1 MKDVFVMVIQLLQ
14 FIAAERRKF
23 DAETNYEKTLRRYNH
38 RDADGIDA
46 LRHLYGWHLW
56 NWLYDQYKP
65 VRVVAVC
72 CATVMAVAFAVAC
85 LLAIVFP
92 YGW

>member
-1 MKDVFVMVIQLLQ
+1 MKNIFVMMIQLLKA
-14 FIAAERRKF
+14 IAAERRKF
-23 DAETNYEKTLRRYNH
+23 DAELPYEKQLRHYAH
-38 RDADGIDA
+38 QDAQGLDA
-46 LRHLYGWHLW
+46 LQHLYDWHLW

-65 VRVVAVC
+65 VRVAVIC
-72 CATVMAVAFAVAC
+72 CAAVMVVALAAAC

>member
-1 MKDVFVMVIQLLQ
+1 MKDIFVMVIQLLQ

-23 DAETNYEKTLRRYNH
+23 DAETNYEKTLRHYDH

-46 LRHLYGWHLW
+46 LRHLYDWHLW
-56 NWLYDQYKP
+56 NWLYDQYKL
-65 VRVVAVC
+65 VRIVVTC
-72 CATVMAVAFAVAC
+72 CATVGIIALAAAC
-85 LLAIVFP
+85 LLAFVFP

>member
-1 MKDVFVMVIQLLQ
+1 MKDIFVMVIQLLQ

-23 DAETNYEKTLRRYNH
+23 DAETNYEKTLRRYNY
-38 RDADGIDA
+38 RDVHGIDA

-56 NWLYDQYKP
+56 NWLYDQYKL
-65 VRVVAVC
+65 VRVVVAC
-72 CATVMAVAFAVAC
+72 CATVGFIAFAVAC
-85 LLAIVFP
+85 LLAFVFP

>member
-1 MKDVFVMVIQLLQ
+1 MMIQLLQ

-56 NWLYDQYKP
+56 NWLYDQYKL
-65 VRVVAVC
+65 VRVVAAC
-72 CATVMAVAFAVAC
+72 CVTVGFIALAVAG